1 MKIKDNE
8 NVKINNH
15 NNKKENVKIIIIITM
30 KSIITI
36 MIKDIEN
43 QIETVNR
50 NKDMKNDK
58 NIKRINNEKLIIKRI

>member
-15 NNKKENVKIIIIITM
+15 NNKKENVKIIIIIIM

-43 QIETVNR
+43 QIEIVNE

-58 NIKRINNEKLIIKRI
+58 NIKEINDKKLIIKRI